1 MPKLVI
7 KQDLPEPSIIEKLE
21 GLLRVVL
28 PLLLFV
34 IAISAALLL
43 YLSREPHDTV
53 TLGNDALAM
62 TLPPAYAQEAQRLTT
77 LAREFEAQEQAGVE
91 GYAKHARLV
100 SQADALLAQ
109 LDVMDNRVEILA
121 LEADTKQALLT
132 RHQYQKDY
140 WEAKRVFHDLR
151 LSRFNEPVKAP
162 SIAATSIVTPP
173 VEKPLPDAPDSA
185 PKVDLPKDFCPLFGP
200 GAAACR
206 PDAEDKP

>member
-34 IAISAALLL
+34 TAISAALLL
-43 YLSREPHDTV
+43 YLSRESHDPV
-53 TLGNDALAM
+53 MSVNDAPAM
-62 TLPPAYAQEAQRLTT
+62 SLPPAYTQEAQQLIT
-77 LAREFEAQEQAGVE
+77 LAREFETQEKVGVDE
-91 GYAKHARLV
+91 YAKHARLV

-109 LDVMDNRVEILA
+109 LDVMDNRVETLA

-151 LSRFNEPVKAP
+151 LSRFNESVKAP
-162 SIAATSIVTPP
+162 SIVTPP
-173 VEKPLPDAPDSA
+173 TEKPLPDEPDSA

-206 PDAEDKP
+206 PGAEEKP